1 MNNKLSILAILG
13 MLIVSILTFSGSS
26 IATTTDFVGVISSAK
41 LNAYYQG
48 FSEEYDNYRLSNED
62 IELIN
67 SMKTPI
73 VIKALFGTWCHD
85 SVREIPRLSKLLDQA
100 NNDHITSTFIGVDRD
115 KTAEG
120 VFKLKYTPTVIIYQN
135 NHEIGR
141 IVESPKVSFAQDI
154 MNFVSAK

>member
-1 MNNKLSILAILG
+1 MKNKLSILAIFG
-13 MLIVSILTFSGSS
+13 MLIVSLLTFSGSS
-26 IATTTDFVGVISSAK
+26 IAATTDFVGEISPAK
-41 LNAYYQG
+41 LNADYQD
-48 FSEEYDNYRLSNED
+48 FSDEYDKYRLSNED

-67 SMKTPI
+67 SIKTPI

-85 SVREIPRLSKLLDQA
+85 RVREIPRLSKLLDQA

-115 KTAEG
+115 KTTEE

-154 MNFVSAK
+154 INFVSAK

>member
-1 MNNKLSILAILG
+1 MNNKLSILAICG
-13 MLIVSILTFSGSS
+13 MLIVSILTLSGSS
-26 IATTTDFVGVISSAK
+26 IAATTDFVGVISPAK
-41 LNAYYQG
+41 LNADYQD
-48 FSEEYDNYRLSNED
+48 FSEEYDKYLLSNED

-67 SMKTPI
+67 SIKTPI

-115 KTAEG
+115 KTTAE

-154 MNFVSAK
+154 INFVSAK